1 MKLLSEHIKP
11 FPKLMLLTALLLSGF
26 VSATIISAAFIL
38 LFPDFN
44 NTPAGGLLV
53 QGICSLVTFGLSA
66 LVYFWVFDR
75 DFRFALSLPK
85 DKRLFV
91 WAAVLPICLIPLID
105 YLNILNGQIHFR
117 GEEIWRQMQE
127 TSSLTVER
135 LFSLG
140 GVWGFVAVTFVMAV
154 IPAVVE
160 EFFFRGALQ
169 RLLKTWLKSTFWAI
183 VISSAIFSFIH
194 FEIFSFVPRFVMSCI
209 MGALFALTGSIW
221 AGILYHFVNNFVSCL
236 FYFLYN
242 SNYIA
247 QAESEVYSQEV
258 WLIALSIA
266 ILVLFILRAYLITR
280 KSTNCD

>member
-1 MKLLSEHIKP
+1 
-11 FPKLMLLTALLLSGF
+11 
-26 VSATIISAAFIL
+26 
-38 LFPDFN
+38 
-44 NTPAGGLLV
+44 
-53 QGICSLVTFGLSA
+53 
-66 LVYFWVFDR
+66 
-75 DFRFALSLPK
+75 
-85 DKRLFV
+85 
-91 WAAVLPICLIPLID
+91 
-105 YLNILNGQIHFR
+105 
-117 GEEIWRQMQE
+117 MQE
-127 TSSLTVER
+127 TSSLTLER

-154 IPAVVE
+154 IPAIVE

-266 ILVLFILRAYLITR
+266 ILVLFILRAYLINR
-280 KSTNCD
+280 KSANCD

>member
-1 MKLLSEHIKP
+1 
-11 FPKLMLLTALLLSGF
+11 MLLTALLLSGF

-127 TSSLTVER
+127 SSSLTVER

-183 VISSAIFSFIH
+183 VIIIYYSCYFKYFNFFVENCNFFFHTFRDFFLCSTLCDVVH
-194 FEIFSFVPRFVMSCI
+194 NGSFVCTYGKHLGR
-209 MGALFALTGSIW
+209 
-221 AGILYHFVNNFVSCL
+221 
-236 FYFLYN
+236 
-242 SNYIA
+242 
-247 QAESEVYSQEV
+247 YSLPLCE
-258 WLIALSIA
+258 
-266 ILVLFILRAYLITR
+266 
-280 KSTNCD
+280 

>member
-160 EFFFRGALQ
+160 EFFFRCFAEIAENMAQKHFLGNRYQLCNFFFHTF
-169 RLLKTWLKSTFWAI
+169 RDFFLCSTLCD
-183 VISSAIFSFIH
+183 VVH
-194 FEIFSFVPRFVMSCI
+194 NGSFVCTYGKHLGR
-209 MGALFALTGSIW
+209 
-221 AGILYHFVNNFVSCL
+221 
-236 FYFLYN
+236 
-242 SNYIA
+242 
-247 QAESEVYSQEV
+247 YSLPLCE
-258 WLIALSIA
+258 
-266 ILVLFILRAYLITR
+266 
-280 KSTNCD
+280 